1 MISKYTSPLK
11 NMQLLT
17 GYIEYIL
24 DLYKYH
30 SDFSNSLNEIY
41 IYIKRKTGDPIGSPV
56 FRFIYI
62 YISFKLFEK
71 SL

>member
-1 MISKYTSPLK
+1 MISKYMSPLK

-41 IYIKRKTGDPIGSPV
+41 IKWKTGDPIGSPV
-56 FRFIYI
+56 LIYFITKI
-62 YISFKLFEK
+62 W
-71 SL
+71 